1 MGEVTVTPEYGPP
14 YPYQSAGGD
23 AELWAQTLAAG
34 EHLRRVFD
42 QWVEET
48 ERTSDFQTSDSTPRA
63 AQPRARPDVVVE

>member
-1 MGEVTVTPEYGPP
+1 MGDVTVTPEYGP

-48 ERTSDFQTSDSTPRA
+48 ERSSESTR
-63 AQPRARPDVVVE
+63 RPDVANKTRLELIWHSR

>member
-1 MGEVTVTPEYGPP
+1 MGEVTVTPEYGP

-42 QWVEET
+42 QWVQET
-48 ERTSDFQTSDSTPRA
+48 EEHQT
-63 AQPRARPDVVVE
+63 ARPKA

>member
-1 MGEVTVTPEYGPP
+1 MGEVTVTPEYGP

-48 ERTSDFQTSDSTPRA
+48 ERTSDST
-63 AQPRARPDVVVE
+63 PRARPDVVVE